1 MTNRLTYIASGCSY
15 TRFNL
20 KANESNPATV
30 TWIRNAFTKM
40 QKDQNHTFGTL
51 YNAWT
56 EQDFGPIFKDNYK
69 DVLECIQADSGG
81 LQIVTQGKTI
91 TPEMMDSV
99 FDNQGKYSSMA
110 MSFDEIPLSFSG
122 AKSTRLD
129 LSNRW
134 FDEHKFEECAKQT
147 GRNVFRQIQKFIDM
161 KSESRPIFITQGN
174 CYETYMQWTELAMKE
189 IPQEYHKY
197 IGGVAMGAAALG
209 HGMLEDIQRAFF
221 YTQLPIDLE
230 SNHLHL
236 LAVGSV
242 FRLVPNIIFLKSGL
256 YKDMHLT
263 YDSTSHTCAATMG
276 RFYQNKR
283 AFYFP
288 RQFDKVLYTKIYD
301 DIKSKFDFDMT
312 IDEFHEAMNAKSSTY
327 MEKHGNI
334 HNFVIAQMGITLATI
349 QNFKDHVDLCMTN
362 EKELLS
368 QVDSRDNPAFIKTL
382 YKIKTKDDFD
392 AWMRDVGKYMASHS
406 VQTGKPSTLDSFYD

>member
-1 MTNRLTYIASGCSY
+1 MSNRLTYVASGCSY

-20 KANESNPATV
+20 KANESSPKTIE
-30 TWIRNAFTKM
+30 WIRSAFKKM
-40 QKDQNHTFGTL
+40 QKDPNHSFGTL

-56 EQDFGPIFKDNYK
+56 EQEFGPIFKQNYR

-91 TPEMMDSV
+91 TSDMVDSV
-99 FDNQGKYSSMA
+99 FDNQARYSTMA

-147 GRNVFRQIQKFIDM
+147 GRNVFKQIQKFVDM
-161 KSESRPIFITQGN
+161 KSESKPIFITQGN
-174 CYETYMQWTELAMKE
+174 CYETYMQWTDLAMKE
-189 IPQEYHKY
+189 IPQEYHQH

-221 YTQLPIDLE
+221 YTQLPMNLS

-242 FRLVPNIIFLKSGL
+242 FRLVPNMIFMKSGL
-256 YKDMHLT
+256 YKDLHLT

-276 RFYQNKR
+276 RFYAEKK
-283 AFYFP
+283 AIDFP
-288 RQFDKVLYTKIYD
+288 RRFEKVLYTKIYD
-301 DIKSKFDFDMT
+301 DIRSKFELDMT
-312 IDEFHEAMNAKSSTY
+312 LEEFHEAVNSTSRKFD
-327 MEKHGNI
+327 EKYGNI
-334 HNFVIAQMGITLATI
+334 HNFVVAQMAITLSTI
-349 QNFKDHVDLCMTN
+349 QNFKDHVDACMKSD
-362 EKELLS
+362 KELLS
-368 QVDSRDNPAFIKTL
+368 QVDSRDNPAFIKSL

-392 AWMRDVGKYMASHS
+392 AWMRDVGKYMVSHS
-406 VQTGKPSTLDSFYD
+406 VQTGKPVTLDDF